1 MTKVINLIGS
11 SGVGKSTTAAGLF
24 YEMKKKGLDV
34 ELVNEYVK
42 SWVWSGKQ
50 VGAYD
55 QIYIFGK
62 QAKSEYDLYS
72 KVDYI
77 ITDSPLLL
85 SPIYEKY
92 YNGGSSVVES
102 SVFKHLEKARN
113 SGVEHV
119 NFLMNRTKP
128 FNPKGRYETEESA
141 VRVDGVVEKYLI
153 DNKIE
158 YYSVTEVEQDDKLQ
172 EILTYLGVE

>member
-1 MTKVINLIGS
+1 MTKVINLLGGS
-11 SGVGKSTTAAGLF
+11 GTGKSTTAAGLF
-24 YEMKKKGLDV
+24 YEMKKQGLDV

-42 SWVWSGKQ
+42 KWAWNNRQ

-62 QAKSEYDLYS
+62 QAKSEYDLYG

-85 SPIYEKY
+85 SPIYERY
-92 YNGGSSVVES
+92 YNNESSVVES

-119 NFLMNRTKP
+119 NFLINRTKP

-141 VRVDGVVEKYLI
+141 VRVDGVVYKYLI
-153 DNKIE
+153 DNNI
-158 YYSVTEVEQDDKLQ
+158 SFIQVTEVEQDAKLN
-172 EILTYLGVE
+172 EILTYLGVI

>member
-1 MTKVINLIGS
+1 MTKVINLLGGS
-11 SGVGKSTTAAGLF
+11 GTGKSTTAAGLF
-24 YEMKKKGLDV
+24 YEMKKLGLNV

-42 SWVWSGKQ
+42 RWAWCGKQ

-55 QIYIFGK
+55 QVYLFGK
-62 QAKSEYDLYS
+62 QAKSEYDLYG

-92 YNGGSSVVES
+92 YNNGSSVVES
-102 SVFKHLEKARN
+102 SVFKHLQKAEA
-113 SGVEHV
+113 SGVQHI

-128 FNPKGRYETEESA
+128 FNPKGRYETEEQA
-141 VRVDGVVEKYLI
+141 IRVDGVVYKYLI
-153 DNKIE
+153 DNYISF
-158 YYSVTEVEQDDKLQ
+158 YCVTKAEQDDKVE
-172 EILTYLGVE
+172 EILTYLGVI